1 MNMIVIGRVFPRR
14 VIRVPPSVDREKK
27 FPPERREPPRRP
39 RKEPE
44 MTESTEWQRIGD
56 VPVDTGRLVLVDP
69 MNLDDVS
76 QHEEELARHLED
88 EDSEPASM
96 TYELVTN
103 EIGVAVALVLSTGL
117 GDGGYPVEARFE
129 EAEGTM
135 RIAEIRVRF
144 LPHPTVG
151 YELPR

>member
-1 MNMIVIGRVFPRR
+1 
-14 VIRVPPSVDREKK
+14 
-27 FPPERREPPRRP
+27 
-39 RKEPE
+39 
-44 MTESTEWQRIGD
+44 MTESIEWQRIGQ

-76 QHEEELARHLED
+76 QHEDAVQSRLEEED
-88 EDSEPASM
+88 EDSDSDSASM

-103 EIGVAVALVLSTGL
+103 GIGVAVALVLSTGL
-117 GDGGYPVEARFE
+117 GDGTYPVQARFE
-129 EAEGTM
+129 EVEGAV

-144 LPHPTVG
+144 LPHPTLG